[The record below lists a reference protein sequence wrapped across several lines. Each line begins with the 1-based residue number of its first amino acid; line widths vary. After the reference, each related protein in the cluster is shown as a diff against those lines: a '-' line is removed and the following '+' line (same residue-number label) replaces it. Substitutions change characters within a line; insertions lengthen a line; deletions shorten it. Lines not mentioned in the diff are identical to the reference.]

1 MSDLLARYRSF
12 IATKALAAH
21 ERGFEP
27 APMPALMFPHQR
39 LATEFACRAGRS
51 ALFLDTGLGKSYCEI
66 EFARQCAARTG
77 KPSLILTPLAVARQ
91 MQSEAARFDIE
102 ASVIREAAEVVPG
115 INIANYE
122 RMAKLDPSVFG
133 AVILDESSILKA
145 YTGATKRALCEAFR
159 DTPYRLCA
167 TATPAPN
174 DHMELGNHAEF
185 LGIMPAQEMLMRW
198 FINDT
203 STASQDWRLKGHAEA
218 DFWSWVAS
226 WSRCASMPSDLGGD
240 DDGFVLP
247 PLRTVEH
254 IVEADRTED
263 TGGALFRMPE
273 LSATSFHAEKRL
285 TLSARI
291 SAAAS
296 LTNIDDPVIV
306 WCETDAESGALAKA
320 IPDAVEVKG
329 SLPLEVKEDR
339 LSAFTEGRA
348 RLIVT
353 KARIAG
359 FGLNWQHCARMV
371 FASISFSY
379 EQHYQATRRC
389 WRFGQL
395 RLVESHIVLADT
407 ERSIL
412 EIVRRKSADHDRMK
426 AAMAKAMRGA
436 MGEQQTLRRYEPKPS
451 KFPAWMRS
459 DAA

>member
-1 MSDLLARYRSF
+1 MSNFLTEYRNF
-12 IATKALAAH
+12 ITSKTLMTAA
-21 ERGFEP
+21 RGFEP
-27 APMPALMFPHQR
+27 EPMPEPMFAHQK
-39 LATEFACRAGRS
+39 LATEFACQVGRS

-66 EFARQCAARTG
+66 EFARQCVEQTG
-77 KPSLILTPLAVARQ
+77 KPALILTPLAVARQ
-91 MQSEAARFDIE
+91 MQGEAARFGIE
-102 ASVIREAAEVVPG
+102 ATVVREAAEVAPG

-122 RMAKLDPSVFG
+122 RLPKLDASVFG
-133 AVILDESSILKA
+133 AVVLDESSILKA

-174 DHMELGNHAEF
+174 DHTELGNHAEF
-185 LGIMPAQEMLMRW
+185 LGVMPAQEMLMRW

-218 DFWSWVAS
+218 DFWRWVAS

-240 DDGFVLP
+240 DGGFVLP
-247 PLRTVEH
+247 ELRTIEH
-254 IVEADRTED
+254 VVEADRSEGAGD
-263 TGGALFRMPE
+263 ALFRIPE

-285 TLSARI
+285 TLGARI
-291 SAAAS
+291 ESAAS
-296 LTNIDDPVIV
+296 LASVDEPAIV
-306 WCETDAESGALAKA
+306 WCETDQESAALSAA

-329 SLPLEVKEDR
+329 SLPLETKEDR

-348 RLIVT
+348 RAIVT

-389 WRFGQL
+389 WRFGQM
-395 RLVESHIVLADT
+395 RPVESHIVLADT
-407 ERSIL
+407 ERAIL
-412 EIVRRKSADHDRMK
+412 ETVRRKSADHDRMK
-426 AAMAKAMRGA
+426 AAMARAMREA
-436 MGEQQTLRRYEPKPS
+436 MGEQRSLRRYEPKPYQ
-451 KFPAWMRS
+451 FPAWMVS